1 VTQDDANQFKL
12 EHGDK
17 VDVFERDGKILVQF
31 KKGASMWIPRALN
44 FDRFVAGQVPTGWD
58 PARYGLPSDII
69 NQVDKITLYNL
80 VSTVE
85 AFVSAGEFSAKF
97 R

>member
-1 VTQDDANQFKL
+1 MFL
-12 EHGDK
+12 
-17 VDVFERDGKILVQF
+17 
-31 KKGASMWIPRALN
+31 PRALK

-58 PARYGLPSDII
+58 PARYGIPVDII

-85 AFVSAGEFSAKF
+85 AFVSAGTTSFL
-97 R
+97 